1 MFFWND
7 CASFSTLQLRFREI
21 IALKLQMEAVDNF
34 GTNLSLSAEQ
44 NTEALLSYCIPAAF
58 IYCLLNSHLEACPH
72 SCHDTLASFK
82 STCAHVLQ

>member
-44 NTEALLSYCIPAAF
+44 NTEALLSS
-58 IYCLLNSHLEACPH
+58 IYLLLTEQ
-72 SCHDTLASFK
+72 SFR
-82 STCAHVLQ
+82 SMPTQLS